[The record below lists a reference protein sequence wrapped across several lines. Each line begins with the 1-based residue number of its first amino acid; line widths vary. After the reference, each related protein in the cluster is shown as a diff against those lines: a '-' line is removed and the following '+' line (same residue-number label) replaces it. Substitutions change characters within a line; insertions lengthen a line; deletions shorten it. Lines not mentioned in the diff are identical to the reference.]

1 MKYKKSGGVSLRGV
15 YIYTYEYIH
24 IDSYIL
30 FLLNACIN
38 TLVENTDPGT
48 LIHFLLLHLPV
59 VSDLGKV
66 T

>member
-1 MKYKKSGGVSLRGV
+1 M
-15 YIYTYEYIH
+15 YIYIYEYIH